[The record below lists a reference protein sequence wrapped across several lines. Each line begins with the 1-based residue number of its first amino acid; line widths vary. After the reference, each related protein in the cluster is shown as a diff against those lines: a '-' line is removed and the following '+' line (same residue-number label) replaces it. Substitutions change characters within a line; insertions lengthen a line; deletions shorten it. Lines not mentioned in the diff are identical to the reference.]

1 MLSVQ
6 EHSYYTVM
14 WTAAPTDEA
23 VTAAAAAAAV
33 AERRAAILLAR
44 SCAAACQQQGL
55 RTKLV
60 PSMPEPTNF
69 MAVFDVSERH
79 SRARSI
85 EYHPHLIFGFGCSPI
100 RTPCGCGC
108 FGCRCIGSSSGI
120 LHHKQLASSTLST
133 QISGRSH
140 EQEGAKTR
148 SNDTFQP
155 RRSHDFDYWFRTST
169 VRTADACASF
179 SAATSAASVR
189 RVMTL
194 CQVHPFLK
202 LMRTIRAGN
211 RNKAQ
216 Y

>member
-1 MLSVQ
+1 MPSVQ

-140 EQEGAKTR
+140 EQEGANSR
-148 SNDTFQP
+148 SKLFNHAVHT
-155 RRSHDFDYWFRTST
+155 
-169 VRTADACASF
+169 
-179 SAATSAASVR
+179 
-189 RVMTL
+189 TL
-194 CQVHPFLK
+194 ITGLE
-202 LMRTIRAGN
+202 RALYAPQTLVLPSPPQLWLQAYGES
-211 RNKAQ
+211 
-216 Y
+216 